1 MSCGDGEFVYTQERT
16 LDDFKEYRDGAFEV
30 NGDEVIKNLANM
42 AAADQG
48 GLSADKFTRNYYKE
62 KGKPLWIDYKGID
75 WRVDS
80 LEEWLKAT
88 EAVGISPAV
97 FRLKQISEDLET
109 FRSYSFDDAH
119 NINALIARLDYN
131 LTRAYLRYLS
141 GQRFGFVNPDA
152 VLNRLYK
159 KPEDS
164 LSNKYI
170 RLFDIPL
177 RRANDDFF
185 TTALRCS
192 STDSIIAFVQAS
204 QPVGSLYHRLVSELQ
219 RNNAGSVRQKILCNI
234 ERCRWRQKDYPE
246 NHEKYVVVNIP
257 SFNLYA
263 VDKEKT
269 IHMRIGCGAVKTK
282 TPLLTSRVVRMDLN
296 PQWIVPKSIA
306 KGIAYSYSYMQKE
319 RMFIFDKTRGKLPC
333 TESSLERI
341 LSGEQY
347 IIQKGGEGNSLGR
360 IIFRFPN
367 NFSVYLHDTN
377 TPWMLQRDF
386 RAISHGCIRVERP
399 FELAEFMLE
408 KKEQSVIDKIHDTTT
423 KDSVSRSIS
432 ISPEV
437 PIYITYY
444 TFYPNE
450 SNVLQSYPDVYGYDE
465 AIFERLKAFI
475 KE

>member
-1 MSCGDGEFVYTQERT
+1 
-16 LDDFKEYRDGAFEV
+16 
-30 NGDEVIKNLANM
+30 
-42 AAADQG
+42 
-48 GLSADKFTRNYYKE
+48 
-62 KGKPLWIDYKGID
+62 
-75 WRVDS
+75 
-80 LEEWLKAT
+80 
-88 EAVGISPAV
+88 
-97 FRLKQISEDLET
+97 
-109 FRSYSFDDAH
+109 
-119 NINALIARLDYN
+119 
-131 LTRAYLRYLS
+131 
-141 GQRFGFVNPDA
+141 
-152 VLNRLYK
+152 
-159 KPEDS
+159 
-164 LSNKYI
+164 
-170 RLFDIPL
+170 
-177 RRANDDFF
+177 
-185 TTALRCS
+185 
-192 STDSIIAFVQAS
+192 
-204 QPVGSLYHRLVSELQ
+204 
-219 RNNAGSVRQKILCNI
+219 
-234 ERCRWRQKDYPE
+234 
-246 NHEKYVVVNIP
+246 
-257 SFNLYA
+257 
-263 VDKEKT
+263 
-269 IHMRIGCGAVKTK
+269 MRIGCGAVKTK
-282 TPLLTSRVVRMDLN
+282 TPLLTSKVVRMDLN

-423 KDSVSRSIS
+423 KDSISRSIS

>member
-119 NINALIARLDYN
+119 NINTLIARLDYN

-170 RLFDIPL
+170 R
-177 RRANDDFF
+177 R
-185 TTALRCS
+185 
-192 STDSIIAFVQAS
+192 
-204 QPVGSLYHRLVSELQ
+204 LYHRLVSELQ

-246 NHEKYVVVNIP
+246 NHEKYVVVHIP

-269 IHMRIGCGAVKTK
+269 LHMRIGCGAVKTK
-282 TPLLTSRVVRMDLN
+282 TPLLTSKVVRMDLN